1 MNLCSPICAFIY
13 LLYTYLWLPKCSC
26 AYVYIVYTYII
37 LYWLMLWQDM
47 TQEILQ
53 WHVYTWTYTY
63 MYLYLN
69 VLILVCTCLC
79 SCVYLCVPMC
89 ILFTYMYLYLY
100 VSVLSDAVAWHGT
113 RDSITVTE
121 SMETFILPED
131 IGVKLLHIGIPNAHW
146 LLISSFT
153 LHDTKY
159 AGNILHRAFNYMY
172 IFYFSERR
180 FKKIVIHLKLNS
192 IQLFCIKET
201 NFLYTDDF

>member
-1 MNLCSPICAFIY
+1 MFLCLCMHCIY
-13 LLYTYLWLPKCSC
+13 LYYPLLTDAVTRHDIRDS
-26 AYVYIVYTYII
+26 T
-37 LYWLMLWQDM
+37 
-47 TQEILQ
+47 
-53 WHVYTWTYTY
+53 WHVYTWTYTN

-100 VSVLSDAVAWHGT
+100 VSVLSDAVDWHGT

-131 IGVKLLHIGIPNAHW
+131 ISVKLLHIGIPNAHW

-159 AGNILHRAFNYMY
+159 AGNILHRAFNY
-172 IFYFSERR
+172 FSERS
-180 FKKIVIHLKLNS
+180 FKKNCNTFKIQFNS
-192 IQLFCIKET
+192 AV
-201 NFLYTDDF
+201 LYKGN